1 MVSWI
6 IEFTIMILSV
16 EILSNGVCDSDEVG
30 HVLRVADIGI
40 KIVLEMLKHVHVL
53 LDILISSNSWE

>member
-1 MVSWI
+1 
-6 IEFTIMILSV
+6 MILSV